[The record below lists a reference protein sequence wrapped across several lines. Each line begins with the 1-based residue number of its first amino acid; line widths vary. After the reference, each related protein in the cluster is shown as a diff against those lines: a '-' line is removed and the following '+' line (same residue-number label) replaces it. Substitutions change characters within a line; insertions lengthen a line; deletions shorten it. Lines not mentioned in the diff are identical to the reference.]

1 MVRFKNHIW
10 TVEHVVSNLLPVAL
24 GPLVVGSH
32 PATMWL
38 WFRWLSPR
46 PLTLRYLWLFHKR
59 CCRGEKNVFLCLC
72 KYHTSICLCSLW
84 SSDACFLS
92 IALLSTLNSHSGY
105 HLPFFPSPEARYVIQ
120 LYFQYFTTKSWK
132 WFFHNCS
139 ADQYHKCVN
148 SYLWRH
154 MTSIIWSSTSVMES
168 WEFSTTC
175 TARTSS
181 SGNIHIWNHISIIM
195 FFSRASK
202 AYDRHITLLGSKP
215 LRETFPDKVNSS
227 VISQPV
233 TPICSHLS
241 SHQLE
246 KTR

>member
-1 MVRFKNHIW
+1 MPTQANHWKIKICQKFKKLYDNFQFAQ
-10 TVEHVVSNLLPVAL
+10 S
-24 GPLVVGSH
+24 S
-32 PATMWL
+32 MWCRTF
-38 WFRWLSPR
+38 FRWPWVPSSLAPTRPPCGSGSGFFENVIPALSS
-46 PLTLRYLWLFHKR
+46 
-59 CCRGEKNVFLCLC
+59 
-72 KYHTSICLCSLW
+72 HT
-84 SSDACFLS
+84 CFLS

-120 LYFQYFTTKSWK
+120 LYFQYFTIKSWK

-181 SGNIHIWNHISIIM
+181 SGNIHIWVPPH
-195 FFSRASK
+195 F
-202 AYDRHITLLGSKP
+202 
-215 LRETFPDKVNSS
+215 
-227 VISQPV
+227 
-233 TPICSHLS
+233 
-241 SHQLE
+241 
-246 KTR
+246 